1 MTTAPVTDGRSARS
15 LRTRSAVVDALLELL
30 QGGNLRPT
38 AREIASRAGVSLRSV
53 YVHFDDLDDLFL
65 TAARRQI
72 ELVSGLLVE
81 VPTTGR
87 LRDRADTMMRVR
99 GRIYDQISAVR
110 RAADVQ
116 RPFSPALAKYLDAV
130 RDAARASLLRVFA
143 TELDRLDEPT
153 RTARVAVLDVLTAA
167 EAWDHLRLVDGMDA
181 PTVRATI
188 ADHIVYLLE
197 VHA

>member
-1 MTTAPVTDGRSARS
+1 
-15 LRTRSAVVDALLELL
+15 
-30 QGGNLRPT
+30 
-38 AREIASRAGVSLRSV
+38 LRSV